1 MICLSYVNVFIFF
14 YFSFFFVI
22 SHVSRYLYTLK
33 KCVSNTLQKKNLGFF
48 VPLQSTFVCLVDSNS
63 ACRAFLFIYLFLY
76 QLLSVIKQKQ
86 NTNFFSLL
94 DDVICLIRF
103 YLSVQFAIEFAKE
116 QLQKL
121 AGHMEFMKIVHMGV
135 NNPHLKPKPG
145 GYFSHGNVATSAAA
159 AAVVSVAAAT
169 SVATVAAPGS
179 GPGSTSPSTA
189 GESSLLQKRGASL
202 LEPAVVHF
210 NYESDV
216 LLSRKS
222 SSRQIQPSSLGVVV
236 DDANVLDDSPTA
248 ELLPNSG
255 PSKLWLVV
263 NSEEVWLWKMND
275 VIASVSI
282 WCNRLSIGMATETCA
297 MICE

>member
-1 MICLSYVNVFIFF
+1 M
-14 YFSFFFVI
+14 
-22 SHVSRYLYTLK
+22 
-33 KCVSNTLQKKNLGFF
+33 CVKHIAKKNLGFF

-86 NTNFFSLL
+86 NTKFFSLL

-103 YLSVQFAIEFAKE
+103 YLSFQFAIEFAKE

-255 PSKLWLVV
+255 PSKL
-263 NSEEVWLWKMND
+263 
-275 VIASVSI
+275 
-282 WCNRLSIGMATETCA
+282 
-297 MICE
+297 

>member
-1 MICLSYVNVFIFF
+1 MRVVRFC
-14 YFSFFFVI
+14 
-22 SHVSRYLYTLK
+22 
-33 KCVSNTLQKKNLGFF
+33 
-48 VPLQSTFVCLVDSNS
+48 
-63 ACRAFLFIYLFLY
+63 LFIYLFLY
-76 QLLSVIKQKQ
+76 QLLSVIKQK
-86 NTNFFSLL
+86 TKFFFFLL

-263 NSEEVWLWKMND
+263 NSEEVWL
-275 VIASVSI
+275 
-282 WCNRLSIGMATETCA
+282 
-297 MICE
+297 